1 MITYSTKT
9 KNKIKKYKWSHSC
22 KWKGTSQWKQILL
35 NAFRNEI
42 FIIRDKNINN
52 DDDYYAYDNQLDF
65 EEMLMPESPTTAS
78 PALNLPKSIWT
89 RGKGTKILP
98 LKQMLQRLP
107 ILVKASKNLY
117 KLCNKDSIKYLFIVS
132 DKTHTQKK
140 HNLPKLALVWVQH
153 SRI

>member
-1 MITYSTKT
+1 M
-9 KNKIKKYKWSHSC
+9 
-22 KWKGTSQWKQILL
+22 
-35 NAFRNEI
+35 
-42 FIIRDKNINN
+42 
-52 DDDYYAYDNQLDF
+52 DF
-65 EEMLMPESPTTAS
+65 EEMLMPESPTTVS

-117 KLCNKDSIKYLFIVS
+117 KLCNKDSIKYLFTVS
-132 DKTHTQKK
+132 DKTHTHTQKK